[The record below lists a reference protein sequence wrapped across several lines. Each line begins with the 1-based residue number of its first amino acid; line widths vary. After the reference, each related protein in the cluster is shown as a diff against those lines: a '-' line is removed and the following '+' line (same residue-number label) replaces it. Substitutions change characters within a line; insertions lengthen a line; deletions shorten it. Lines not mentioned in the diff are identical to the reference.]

1 MQYLKV
7 FKTSLLASTITSI
20 VMSPLAYADTSTNTV
35 ETATTEAT
43 AATEST
49 NATATNDPREI
60 VVSASRVEVARE
72 ASGSSVS
79 VLDADYLEQNQV
91 RLVSDVLR
99 DIPGVAVTR
108 SGGAG
113 APTQVRIRGAEANQT
128 LVFIDG
134 IEVNDVA
141 NSGEYNFA
149 NLLNLEIERVEVLR
163 GAQSALWGSDAMGG
177 VINIVTKKGKGAL
190 NGKVTVEGGSYSTHQ
205 ESLSINAGTDD
216 YHYALSGT
224 LLNTDGISTASEAR
238 GNTEKDGYKNATVNF
253 KSGIQVLDNLSVD
266 LVLRHLDAD
275 VDTDAFVGGI
285 GAVDSDENSETT
297 QQSGKLSAKLDLM
310 DEQWSHSLGV
320 SVNDTDNKLF
330 NSGALYYTTE
340 GKKLKYEYQTDFFLT
355 SSLMDKDDFDHRFTF
370 AAEHEEEDFYSK
382 GFSTTDKE
390 MDMSGFVLEYGAD
403 IGERFYVTV
412 SGRRDLNSLF
422 QNANTYRLTF
432 AGWANDNVRIHTSNG
447 TGIKN
452 PTMFE
457 LFGFTPN
464 YTGNSELRPEK
475 NTTWDLGSEYHVD
488 ALDGYVDLT
497 YFHTDVDNLI
507 VGAGNTAI
515 NLPSDSKIQ
524 GVELSMVSN
533 PTESLRIDGSFTYT
547 DTDDGNGNELVRR
560 PKHTAS
566 INGSYLLSNDQ
577 TRITAGAQYVGKRDD
592 YQFDAFFNR
601 TQVTLSEYTLV
612 NVALSHQINEHVE
625 LFGRVNNLLDEE
637 YEEVLTYGTMGING
651 MVGIT
656 VKGGL

>member
-1 MQYLKV
+1 MQYLKL
-7 FKTSLLASTITSI
+7 FKTSILASTISSLILPSIVHAETSI
-20 VMSPLAYADTSTNTV
+20 DTTKTST
-35 ETATTEAT
+35 
-43 AATEST
+43 S
-49 NATATNDPREI
+49 RE
-60 VVSASRVEVARE
+60 VVISASRVEMARE

-79 VLDADYLEQNQV
+79 VLDSDYLEQNQV

-99 DIPGVAVTR
+99 DIPGVVVTR
-108 SGGAG
+108 SGGPG
-113 APTQVRIRGAEANQT
+113 SPTEVRIRGAEANQT

-134 IEVNDVA
+134 IKVNDVA
-141 NSGEYNFA
+141 DSGKFDFA

-190 NGKVTVEGGSYSTHQ
+190 NGKVTIEGGSYSTHQ
-205 ESLSINAGTDD
+205 ETLSINAGTDD

-238 GNTEKDGYKNATVNF
+238 GNTEKDGYQNATVNF

-266 LVLRHLDAD
+266 LVLRYLDAD
-275 VDTDAFVGGI
+275 ADIDAFMGGV
-285 GAVDSDENSETT
+285 GAVDSDETSETT
-297 QQSGKLSAKLDLM
+297 QKSGKLSAKLDLM
-310 DEQWSHSLGV
+310 DERWSHTLGF
-320 SVNDTDNKLF
+320 SANDTDNQLF
-330 NSGALYYTTE
+330 NSGALYYTTQGE
-340 GKKLKYEYQTDFFLT
+340 KRKYEYQTDFLLT

-370 AAEHEEEDFYSK
+370 AAEHEEEEYYSK
-382 GFSTTDKE
+382 GFSTAQQDI
-390 MDMSGFVLEYGAD
+390 DMSGFVLEYGANISD
-403 IGERFYVTV
+403 RFYVTV
-412 SGRRDLNSLF
+412 AGRRDLNSQF

-432 AGWANDNVRIHTSNG
+432 AGWASDNLRIHTSKG

-457 LFGFTPN
+457 LFGFTPT
-464 YTGNSELRPEK
+464 YSGNSDLRPEK
-475 NTTWDLGSEYHVD
+475 NSTWDLGSEYHVD

-507 VGAGNTAI
+507 VGSGMTSI
-515 NLPSDSKIQ
+515 NMPSDSKIQ
-524 GVELSMVSN
+524 GVELSVVSN
-533 PTESLRIDGSFTYT
+533 PTENLRIDGSFTYT

-560 PKHTAS
+560 PKHSAS
-566 INGSYLLSNDQ
+566 INGSYLLADHQ
-577 TRITAGAQYVGKRDD
+577 TRLTAGAQYVGKQAD
-592 YQFDAFFNR
+592 YEFDAFWNR
-601 TQVTLSEYTLV
+601 TQVTLSEYTLL
-612 NVALSHQINEHVE
+612 NVALTHQLNEHVE

>member
-1 MQYLKV
+1 MQYLKI
-7 FKTSLLASTITSI
+7 FKTSILASTITSL
-20 VMSPLAYADTSTNTV
+20 VLPSLVSAEET
-35 ETATTEAT
+35 TATAGVTET
-43 AATEST
+43 KETLKS
-49 NATATNDPREI
+49 NDTKEPREI
-60 VVSASRVEVARE
+60 VISASRVEMARE

-79 VLDADYLEQNQV
+79 VLDAEYLEQNQV

-134 IEVNDVA
+134 IKVNDVA

-190 NGKVTVEGGSYSTHQ
+190 NGKVTIEGGSYSTHQ
-205 ESLSINAGTDD
+205 ETLSINAGTDD

-238 GNTEKDGYKNATVNF
+238 GNTEKDGYENATINF
-253 KSGIQVLDNLSVD
+253 KSGVQVLDNLSVD

-275 VDTDAFVGGI
+275 VDTDAFMGGV

-297 QQSGKLSAKLDLM
+297 QKSGKLSAQLDLM
-310 DEQWSHSLGV
+310 NEQWTHKLGV
-320 SVNDTDNKLF
+320 SANDTENKLF

-340 GKKLKYEYQTDFFLT
+340 GEKRKYEYQTDFLLN
-355 SSLMDKDDFDHRFTF
+355 SSLMDKDDLDHRFTF
-370 AAEHEEEDFYSK
+370 AAEHEEEEFYSR
-382 GFSTTDKE
+382 GFSTTRQE
-390 MDMSGFVLEYGAD
+390 IDMSGFVLEYGANISD
-403 IGERFYVTV
+403 RFYVTV
-412 SGRRDLNSLF
+412 AGRRDLNSLF

-432 AGWANDNVRIHTSNG
+432 AGWATDNVRVHTSKG

-464 YTGNSELRPEK
+464 YIGNSELRPEE
-475 NTTWDLGSEYHVD
+475 NSTWDLGSEYHFNSF
-488 ALDGYVDLT
+488 DGYVDLT
-497 YFHTDVDNLI
+497 YFHTDVNNLI
-507 VGAGNTAI
+507 VGSGMTAV
-515 NLPSDSKIQ
+515 NMSSESEIQ

-533 PTESLRIDGSFTYT
+533 PTDNLRFDGSFTYT

-560 PKHTAS
+560 PKHSAS
-566 INGSYLLSNDQ
+566 INGSYLLPDQQ
-577 TRITAGAQYVGKRDD
+577 TRITAGAQYVGKQDD
-592 YQFDAFFNR
+592 YEFDAFFNR
-601 TQVTLSEYTLV
+601 SQVTLSEYTLL
-612 NVALSHQINEHVE
+612 NVALTHQLNEHVE

-656 VKGGL
+656 LKGGL

>member
-1 MQYLKV
+1 MQYLKL
-7 FKTSLLASTITSI
+7 FKTSILASTVTSLILPSI
-20 VMSPLAYADTSTNTV
+20 VHAEASIDSTETS
-35 ETATTEAT
+35 A
-43 AATEST
+43 S
-49 NATATNDPREI
+49 RE
-60 VVSASRVEVARE
+60 VVISASRVEMARE
-72 ASGSSVS
+72 ASGSSVT
-79 VLDADYLEQNQV
+79 VLDSDYLEQNQV
-91 RLVSDVLR
+91 QMVSDVLR

-108 SGGAG
+108 SGGLG

-134 IEVNDVA
+134 IKVNDVA
-141 NSGEYNFA
+141 NSGEFDFA

-190 NGKVTVEGGSYSTHQ
+190 NGKVTIEGGSYSTHQ
-205 ESLSINAGTDD
+205 ETLSINAGTDD

-238 GNTEKDGYKNATVNF
+238 GNTEKDGYQNATINF

-285 GAVDSDENSETT
+285 GAVDSDESSETT
-297 QQSGKLSAKLDLM
+297 QKSGKISAKLDLM
-310 DEQWSHSLGV
+310 DEKWSHTLGF
-320 SVNDTDNKLF
+320 SANDTDNQLF
-330 NSGALYYTTE
+330 NSGALYYTTQGE
-340 GKKLKYEYQTDFFLT
+340 KRKYEYQTDFLLT
-355 SSLMDKDDFDHRFTF
+355 NSLMEKDDFDHRFTF
-370 AAEHEEEDFYSK
+370 AAEHEEEEFYSK
-382 GFSTTDKE
+382 GFSTTQQE
-390 MDMSGFVLEYGAD
+390 MDMSGFVLEYGANISD
-403 IGERFYVTV
+403 RVYVTV
-412 SGRRDLNSLF
+412 AGRRDLNSQF

-432 AGWANDNVRIHTSNG
+432 AGWASDNVRIHTSKG

-457 LFGFTPN
+457 LFGFTPTYN
-464 YTGNSELRPEK
+464 GNSDLRPEK
-475 NTTWDLGSEYHVD
+475 SSTWDLGSEYHFD
-488 ALDGYVDLT
+488 SLDGYVDLT

-507 VGAGNTAI
+507 VGSGMTSI
-515 NLPSDSKIQ
+515 NVPSDSKIQ
-524 GVELSMVSN
+524 GVELSVVTN
-533 PTESLRIDGSFTYT
+533 PTENLRIDGGFTYT
-547 DTDDGNGNELVRR
+547 DTDDGSGNELVRR

-566 INGSYLLSNDQ
+566 INGSYLLSNQQ
-577 TRITAGAQYVGKRDD
+577 TRLTAGAQYVGKQDD
-592 YQFDAFFNR
+592 YEFDTFWNR
-601 TQVTLSEYTLV
+601 SQITLSEYTLL
-612 NVALSHQINEHVE
+612 NVALTHQLNEHIE